1 MTTTAMMKIFVEYH
15 HDMTRRVWDSIGRIT
30 DEQFLAEE
38 AYSRGS
44 LRNLMAH
51 LANTDRRWLAGL
63 KGLPDIVEQLP
74 KYEDYPD
81 RASLRAYWESVVA
94 EVVEYV
100 NSLSQQ
106 DLEEEA
112 PGLVERGLILL
123 HMINHGTDHRATILQ
138 KLHALG
144 APTFDQD
151 LILWLWERSGGR
163 S

>member
-1 MTTTAMMKIFVEYH
+1 MTTIAMMRTFVEYH
-15 HDMTRRVWDSIGRIT
+15 HDMTRRIWDSIERIT
-30 DEQFLAEE
+30 EDQFLTEE

-74 KYEDYPD
+74 KYEAYPD
-81 RASLRAYWESVVA
+81 RASLRAYWESVAA
-94 EVVEYV
+94 EVAEYV
-100 NSLSQQ
+100 NNLSQA
-106 DLEEEA
+106 DLAAEA
-112 PGLVERGLILL
+112 PGLVARGLILL

-151 LILWLWERSGGR
+151 LVLWLWERSDGH